1 MHSSNAF
8 KREKGKHHFIGSL
21 MHVRRNQSWTKRPGV
36 YPCLSHP
43 SHAAKINSCHFF
55 DTSRGFQLSVA
66 TSWNNFAKFRTEM
79 PLSLRHA
86 QGKTC
91 SVVQSGTNFALGQ
104 PDCPISSGIT
114 WDCWNL
120 WRFGEI
126 TNKNLQHFKTCHPLA
141 TEWKTY
147 SSFSSFPHH
156 QNQLETWKSC
166 FSGRFVHVCPF
177 LPWFPHNYMF
187 SITNLTSKL
196 ISPHKKTN
204 RISSQKN

>member
-1 MHSSNAF
+1 MPL
-8 KREKGKHHFIGSL
+8 KEKKGNIIPSDHWYHWCKF
-21 MHVRRNQSWTKRPGV
+21 VKNQSWTKRPVV

-55 DTSRGFQLSVA
+55 DRGFQLSVA

-114 WDCWNL
+114 WELKSVKVWRNYQQKPSAFQNL
-120 WRFGEI
+120 PSLSHWMKDIFIFFILSPPPKPVGNLKIMFFPVDLFMFVLFCHDFFI
-126 TNKNLQHFKTCHPLA
+126 TTCFPL
-141 TEWKTY
+141 
-147 SSFSSFPHH
+147 
-156 QNQLETWKSC
+156 
-166 FSGRFVHVCPF
+166 
-177 LPWFPHNYMF
+177 
-187 SITNLTSKL
+187 LT
-196 ISPHKKTN
+196 
-204 RISSQKN
+204 

>member
-1 MHSSNAF
+1 
-8 KREKGKHHFIGSL
+8 
-21 MHVRRNQSWTKRPGV
+21 
-36 YPCLSHP
+36 
-43 SHAAKINSCHFF
+43 
-55 DTSRGFQLSVA
+55 
-66 TSWNNFAKFRTEM
+66 M

-177 LPWFPHNYMF
+177 LPWFTHNYMF

-196 ISPHKKTN
+196 ISPRKK
-204 RISSQKN
+204 QKEYPPKKKQLTHLPQVRNSHFLKMMVFRPSLLRWVPWICIRSPAGG